1 MAYPVVIRELPSQ
14 NEVDLRFVVNTSAAV
29 NNGVLVTP
37 TDALVTG
44 YRDVYGLTTL
54 ASANLWIA
62 TGVEALYETG
72 KHLDDYTNAA
82 GAPFRIERLVKG
94 AIFAISSDGISVT
107 TPATNQVVG
116 ANAIMGS
123 NGVITL
129 KATAASGD
137 VIVGKVIDIF
147 SKGGKTFISIMFNGA
162 PTTAS

>member
-14 NEVDLRFVVNTSAAV
+14 NEVDLRFVLNASSAV

-37 TDALVTG
+37 TDALVSG
-44 YRDVYGLTTL
+44 YRDVYSLTTL
-54 ASANLWIA
+54 ASTNLWIA

-116 ANAIMGS
+116 AHAIMGA

-137 VIVGKVIDIF
+137 VIVGEVIDIF